1 MIEVTG
7 LSKRYG
13 TYLAVKDVSFSI
25 EKGEVI
31 GFLGPNGAGKST
43 IMNILTGYLS
53 LTQGKVEIDG
63 YDIAEYPEDA
73 KRRIGYLP
81 EIPPLY
87 TDMKVREYLN
97 FIYDLKKVKFPK
109 KPHIDEILRL
119 VKIDNVQ
126 NRLIKNLSKGYR
138 QRVGFA
144 QALIGN
150 PDVLILDEP
159 TASLTPQEI
168 EELMEIISNLTAD
181 GKSVILITHKL
192 KEITESSDNCTII
205 RAGKYID
212 TVKIGDVDENKLAAM
227 MVGRDVNFKVEKKD
241 KTPGNVALEIKD
253 LHAKDYRGVE
263 ILKGFDLNVKS
274 GEIVGLAGVDGNGQT
289 ELVEILTGL
298 RKAESGSITM
308 LGKDVLNKK
317 PKEIFESGISS
328 IPADRQKYGLVLDFS
343 IEDNLISQHFE
354 EKPYSNHMILDRKKI
369 REHATEMMDRFDIR
383 PRGAEAKPAGTLSG
397 GNQQK
402 VIIAREV
409 TNDKELLIA
418 VNPTRGLDVG
428 AIEFVHKYIVEQR
441 DKGRAVLLVS
451 FELDEIMNLSDRIEV
466 IFDGQIKGS
475 VSGKDADEKE
485 LGYMMAGGKKNEN

>member
-63 YDIAEYPEDA
+63 YDITEYPEDA

-87 TDMKVREYLN
+87 IDMKVREYLN

-126 NRLIKNLSKGYR
+126 DRLIKNLSKGYR

-159 TASLTPQEI
+159 T
-168 EELMEIISNLTAD
+168 
-181 GKSVILITHKL
+181 
-192 KEITESSDNCTII
+192 
-205 RAGKYID
+205 
-212 TVKIGDVDENKLAAM
+212 
-227 MVGRDVNFKVEKKD
+227 
-241 KTPGNVALEIKD
+241 
-253 LHAKDYRGVE
+253 
-263 ILKGFDLNVKS
+263 
-274 GEIVGLAGVDGNGQT
+274 VGLDPKQII
-289 ELVEILTGL
+289 EI
-298 RKAESGSITM
+298 R
-308 LGKDVLNKK
+308 
-317 PKEIFESGISS
+317 
-328 IPADRQKYGLVLDFS
+328 
-343 IEDNLISQHFE
+343 NLISRLGKNHTIILSSHILSEIQAVCKRVIIINRGQIIADDTPENLSNKMSSDHSLVARVVGGEQDMLDALRSVKGVKSVTSLGKKEENSFDFLIEPENGADVRGAVSSRIAERGKTLLALTSNKMSLEQIFLRLTETADNEEAKRMLGVDKTAE
-354 EKPYSNHMILDRKKI
+354 EKPVRIELED
-369 REHATEMMDRFDIR
+369 
-383 PRGAEAKPAGTLSG
+383 G
-397 GNQQK
+397 
-402 VIIAREV
+402 EV
-409 TNDKELLIA
+409 TVKTDKE
-418 VNPTRGLDVG
+418 
-428 AIEFVHKYIVEQR
+428 
-441 DKGRAVLLVS
+441 
-451 FELDEIMNLSDRIEV
+451 
-466 IFDGQIKGS
+466 DG
-475 VSGKDADEKE
+475 E
-485 LGYMMAGGKKNEN
+485 